1 MSNWKKI
8 VGISIVVIISI
19 SLVSYLIFTD
29 GKDKPFNQVEINYN
43 NSVYNNSLPSYYD
56 TILYVGLDAAGLIG
70 VSITID
76 KLSDAARN
84 QFDGELK
91 AHLRYFNNV
100 YYLFIDNY
108 DRQEA
113 IEVISHELIHVQQY
127 NSGDLIYYDGK
138 VWWKGEEFD
147 LSNIEYTKRP
157 WEDDAFANQSK
168 ITSTIENILYY

>member
-1 MSNWKKI
+1 MSNRKKI
-8 VGISIVVIISI
+8 LGISAIAVLSIV
-19 SLVSYLIFTD
+19 LVSYLIMNEE
-29 GKDKPFNQVEINYN
+29 DKPFNQITIEYN
-43 NSVYNNSLPSYYD
+43 NSVFNNNLPPYYD
-56 TILYVGLDAAGLIG
+56 TILYTGLNAAGIVG
-70 VSITID
+70 ITLTVD
-76 KLSDAARN
+76 KLSDVARN

-91 AHLRYFNNV
+91 AHIRYFNNM

-113 IEVISHELIHVQQY
+113 IEVIAHELIHIQQY

-157 WEDDAFANQSK
+157 WEDDAFANQSQM
-168 ITSTIENILYY
+168 ISTIENILYY